1 MVMRPL
7 LLAVITALTLLAH
20 HSVDAVYDRAKQA
33 DFRATVTKVE
43 WLNPHAH
50 FWADVKMDGQTVNWE
65 FELGSPNRLIK
76 NGWSRYTLKKGDQI
90 TVTAL
95 PARNG
100 SPRAAA
106 TAVSWTDGRHMQNYD
121 LFDQ

>member
-1 MVMRPL
+1 MNG
-7 LLAVITALTLLAH
+7 
-20 HSVDAVYDRAKQA
+20 RA
-33 DFRATVTKVE
+33 AT
-43 WLNPHAH
+43 
-50 FWADVKMDGQTVNWE
+50 WE

-76 NGWSRYTLKKGDQI
+76 NGWSRYTLKQGDQI

-100 SPRAAA
+100 SNHAAA
-106 TAVSWTDGRHMQNYD
+106 TAVAWPDGKRMANFD